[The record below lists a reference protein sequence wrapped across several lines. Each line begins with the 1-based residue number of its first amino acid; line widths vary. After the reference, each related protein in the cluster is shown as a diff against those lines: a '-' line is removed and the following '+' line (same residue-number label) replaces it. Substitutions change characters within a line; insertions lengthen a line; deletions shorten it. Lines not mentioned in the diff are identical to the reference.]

1 MHNWFSCILEDRLTE
16 FSEMKD
22 IDNNSQSFQLNKN
35 EIIEEKDKNIKNEE

>member
-1 MHNWFSCILEDRLTE
+1 LADRLTE

-35 EIIEEKDKNIKNEE
+35 EIIEEKDNNIKNDE

>member
-1 MHNWFSCILEDRLTE
+1 MNNWFSYILEDRLTE

-35 EIIEEKDKNIKNEE
+35 EIIEEKDNNIKNDE